1 MNLYFWLI
9 LFAYVLVLARGTI
22 RGFEKG
28 FVKEIEGL
36 AAGVCSITALILIG
50 GLATGSIGDK
60 VSTKALAIAMLIVI
74 SIFYFL
80 CRIVFSSLKLF
91 AGLPV
96 IKVADQVLG
105 AAAGIAKAFLLLD
118 IVDYILKI
126 WLNL

>member
-91 AGLPV
+91 AGLPRTAV
-96 IKVADQVLG
+96 LNSKKTYGFGKIKL
-105 AAAGIAKAFLLLD
+105 KNMKKLLTAR
-118 IVDYILKI
+118 
-126 WLNL
+126 